1 MKTEEILMRKIAS
14 RLNKEIIKEL
24 DDQGHLLLTELEFS
38 LRQNVKI
45 STNGNDLL
53 LEGMALDYI
62 QRMEQ
67 GVKPSELGSKKQ
79 HFEKLYIF
87 I

>member
-67 GVKPSELGSKKQ
+67 GVKPSELGSKK
-79 HFEKLYIF
+79 
-87 I
+87 